1 MHCQVLVNQIINV
14 MKSIVFSL
22 VLIATNL
29 TVGMAFYKIG
39 NQKAETVISKMK
51 KEMVEET
58 LSQIVYVLPEVSV
71 VAPRLK

>member
-1 MHCQVLVNQIINV
+1 

-58 LSQIVYVLPEVSV
+58 LSLSLIHI
-71 VAPRLK
+71 